1 MRVATDDV
9 DTNVHYPFPPITE
22 AVVEFVFE
30 NEVEY
35 KVREKLSAK
44 LAARYPN
51 ESIEIG
57 RSIEIAIDEGGKL
70 DPEAVK
76 LEEDDRLIRR
86 SNHDENE
93 VLIIAKNRMVVS
105 RFPVYDG
112 WESLI
117 KRTKKDWETAKSI
130 WGFRKISRIGV
141 RFINRI
147 DLPFE
152 DGEILPSRYFNIY
165 FTFPPEFGPMVA
177 SGWRSEH
184 AVKDLEAILILTVAR
199 VESPLPK
206 HMALALD
213 IDLVK
218 TLDPPQKD
226 DNIFSYLE
234 QARIFKNMVFEKS
247 ITEETRKKFTDD
259 LRVGSQ

>member
-1 MRVATDDV
+1 MRVATDGV
-9 DTNVHYPFPPITE
+9 DTQMHYPFPPITE
-22 AVVEFVFE
+22 AVIEFVFE

-35 KVREKLSAK
+35 KVLEKLSTK

-51 ESIEIG
+51 ENMEIG
-57 RSIEIAIDEGGKL
+57 RSIEIAIDESGKL
-70 DPEAVK
+70 DPQAVK
-76 LEEDDRLIRR
+76 VEEDDRLIRR
-86 SNHDENE
+86 SNEDENE
-93 VLIIAKNRMVVS
+93 VLILAKDRMVVS

-117 KRTKKDWETAKSI
+117 QRAKDDWSEAKSL
-130 WGFRKISRIGV
+130 WGYRKISRIGV

-152 DGEILPSRYFNIY
+152 DGEISPSKYFNIY
-165 FTFPPEFGPMVA
+165 FTFPREFGPMGA
-177 SGWRSEH
+177 SSWRSEH
-184 AVKDLEAILILTVAR
+184 SVEELKAILILTVAR
-199 VESPLPK
+199 VDSPLPK

-226 DNIFSYLE
+226 GDIFSYLE

-247 ITEETRKKFTDD
+247 ITEETRKKFADD
-259 LRVGSQ
+259 LHVGSQ